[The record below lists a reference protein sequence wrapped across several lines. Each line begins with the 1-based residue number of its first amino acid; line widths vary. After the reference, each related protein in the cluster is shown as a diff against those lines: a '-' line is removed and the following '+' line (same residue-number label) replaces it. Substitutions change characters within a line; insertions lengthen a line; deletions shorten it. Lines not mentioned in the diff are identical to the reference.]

1 MLDLNQTMTTV
12 ALLSALIG
20 LGTTIWNLL
29 MSGSRANSKRIDALE
44 LSTTNLKADLEKLE
58 QTVSAMPGKDEIHQ
72 VRLTLVEMAGKM
84 DVISAHMSGQKDVM
98 KRLETIVT
106 RHEEHLLGGSK

>member
-1 MLDLNQTMTTV
+1 MLDLSQTMTTV

-20 LGTTIWNLL
+20 LGTTIWNIL
-29 MSGSRANSKRIDALE
+29 MSGSRANGKRIETLEGDVGAL
-44 LSTTNLKADLEKLE
+44 KGDLHSLE
-58 QTVSAMPGKDEIHQ
+58 QTVSNMPGKDELHQ

-106 RHEEHLLGGSK
+106 RHEDHLLGGGK